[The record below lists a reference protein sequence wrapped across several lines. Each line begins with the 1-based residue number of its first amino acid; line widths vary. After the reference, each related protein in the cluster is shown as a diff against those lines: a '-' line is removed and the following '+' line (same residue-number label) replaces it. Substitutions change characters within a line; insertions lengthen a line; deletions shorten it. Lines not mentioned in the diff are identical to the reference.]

1 MMGFVVL
8 GGVGDVYFFWAS
20 IVWDV
25 QYVILTSVFNVVV
38 QILTIY
44 FNSKYQDIL
53 IVKYKQLDLNLLSIQ

>member
-8 GGVGDVYFFWAS
+8 GGVGDVYFFGAS
-20 IVWDV
+20 VVWDV

-53 IVKYKQLDLNLLSIQ
+53 TVKYKQLDLN

>member
-20 IVWDV
+20 VVWDV

-53 IVKYKQLDLNLLSIQ
+53 TVKYKQLDLN

>member
-53 IVKYKQLDLNLLSIQ
+53 TIKYKQLDLN